1 MGTYPPP
8 HPTRPQTTK
17 LGRRREA
24 LALQCYSSPLG
35 SLRRSLHVVLRLLL
49 SVFLG
54 FGGFVTSLRMAGAGR
69 REAGMTGG
77 AVGGAVWAG

>member
-69 REAGMTGG
+69 RKAGMTGG